1 MKIIILAGGSGTRLW
16 PYSRSCFPKQFLHF
30 GDQRSLLQK
39 TIERFIGRYPFSD
52 FLIVTNQAY
61 YHLVKT
67 QTREIAP
74 ELEKQILIEP
84 ERRNTAPA
92 IALGLSYLL
101 KEGKTSSDEC
111 ALVCSSDHLISPA
124 ERFLDAVEK
133 GATFAKKG
141 KNVIFGIRPHQP
153 ETGYGY
159 VKMAKQS
166 FADQIYEVE
175 AFIEKPDLEM
185 AQRYLLDGHY
195 LWNSGIFLF
204 HIGTFIEELQDHC
217 PAISEKLQCSF
228 DRCLADFSEMPDI
241 SIDYALMEKSKKT
254 VVVPLDVA
262 WSDVGSW
269 DSVYELLEK
278 DENQNV
284 KIGNVLDIDT
294 QSCLIMA
301 GKHLISTIGLKDL
314 FVIETEDA
322 LFIGKKGESQ
332 RVKNLVDELRKRN
345 AKESF
350 ENLTSHRPWG
360 KFTILEE
367 GNRYKIKRIVVDPGQ
382 RLSLQMHYHRSEHW
396 VVVKGTAKV
405 TIGDNETLVHEN
417 ESVFVP
423 KSQVHRL
430 ENPGKISLELI
441 EVQVGEFVG
450 EDDIIRFDDIYGRQ
464 IETGISPDTQK
475 TSRRMPSEFESSEFE
490 SGEADVEVTQ
500 FE

>member
-39 TIERFIGRYPFSD
+39 TIERFVGRYPFSD

-67 QTREIAP
+67 QACEIAP

-92 IALGLSYLL
+92 IALGLSYLQ
-101 KEGKTSSDEC
+101 KEGNLSSDEC
-111 ALVCSSDHLISPA
+111 VLVCSSDHLISPA
-124 ERFLDAVEK
+124 ERFLDAIEK
-133 GATFAKKG
+133 GESYAKKG
-141 KNVIFGIRPHQP
+141 SHVIFGIRPHKP

-159 VKMAKQS
+159 IKATHSLTDHV
-166 FADQIYEVE
+166 YEVE
-175 AFIEKPDLEM
+175 EFIEKPSLEM
-185 AQRYLLDGHY
+185 AEQYLLDGHY

-204 HIGTFIEELQDHC
+204 HIETFIDEMKDHC
-217 PAISEKLQCSF
+217 PLIAEKLQTSF
-228 DRCLADFSEMPDI
+228 EHCLAGFADMPDI
-241 SIDYALMEKSKKT
+241 SIDYALMEKSKKS
-254 VVVPLDVA
+254 VVISLDA
-262 WSDVGSW
+262 TWSDIGSW
-269 DSVYELLEK
+269 DSVYEIFEK

-294 QSCLIMA
+294 NNCLIMGG
-301 GKHLISTIGLKDL
+301 GKRLISTIGVKDL
-314 FVIETEDA
+314 LVIETEDA

-332 RVKNLVDELRKRN
+332 RVKALVEELKKRN
-345 AKESF
+345 AKEPF

-396 VVVKGTAKV
+396 IVVKGTAKV
-405 TIGDNETLVHEN
+405 TIGDKEMLVHEN
-417 ESVFVP
+417 ESIFVP
-423 KSQVHRL
+423 KSEMHRL
-430 ENPGKISLELI
+430 ENPGMIGLELI
-441 EVQVGEFVG
+441 EVQVGEYVG
-450 EDDIIRFDDIYGRQ
+450 EEDIVRFDDIYGRQ
-464 IETGISPDTQK
+464 
-475 TSRRMPSEFESSEFE
+475 TSKASL
-490 SGEADVEVTQ
+490 Q
-500 FE
+500 